1 MISRCKAALQPKPC
15 RTTPWVDRGGGFTLI
30 ELLVTLAVLGLALT
44 LIAGYK
50 PPWSR
55 GLGLR
60 ATAAELAAGLRLA
73 RSEAIV
79 NNRPVAFDLDLVGHR
94 YRVGTG
100 TPRHL
105 PADISLE
112 LLTIAGEVRNG
123 REGAIRFNPDGSST
137 GGRISLADG
146 LRRVAVG
153 VDWLTGRVSIAD
165 ER

>member
-1 MISRCKAALQPKPC
+1 MTSRCKSPRRPH
-15 RTTPWVDRGGGFTLI
+15 PRGARPRSLRGTGFTLI
-30 ELLVTLAVLGLALT
+30 ELLASLAVIGLALS

-60 ATAAELAAGLRLA
+60 ATAAELAANLRVA
-73 RSEAIV
+73 RSEAILS
-79 NNRPVAFDLDLVGHR
+79 NRPVVLDVDLVGHR

-146 LRRVAVG
+146 RRRVGVG
-153 VDWLTGRVSIAD
+153 VDWLTGRVSIVD

>member
-1 MISRCKAALQPKPC
+1 MTSRCKSPPRPHPRGARPRSRAA
-15 RTTPWVDRGGGFTLI
+15 GFTLI
-30 ELLVTLAVLGLALT
+30 ELLASLAVLGLALS

-60 ATAAELAAGLRLA
+60 ATAAELAANMRLA
-73 RSEAIV
+73 RSEAILS
-79 NNRPVAFDLDLVGHR
+79 NRPVVLDVDLVGHR

-112 LLTIAGEVRNG
+112 LLTIAGEVLND
-123 REGAIRFNPDGSST
+123 REGTIRFNPDGSST

-146 LRRVAVG
+146 RRRVGVG
-153 VDWLTGRVSIAD
+153 VDWLTGRVSVVD

>member
-1 MISRCKAALQPKPC
+1 MPS
-15 RTTPWVDRGGGFTLI
+15 VDRGSGFTLI
-30 ELLVTLAVLGLALT
+30 ELLVALAVLGLALV

-105 PADISLE
+105 PADLSFE
-112 LLTIAGEVRNG
+112 LLTISGEALNG
-123 REGAIRFNPDGSST
+123 REGDIRFNPDGSST

-146 LRRVAVG
+146 RRRIGVG
-153 VDWLTGRVSIAD
+153 VDWLTGRVSVAD